1 MAIWSGLF
9 HLPYLFDTRK
19 INRFFLCEIGSP
31 LRETLFFDQEISDGS
46 RVQRIAGSGL
56 VHVERYVV
64 FGWRICHR
72 DQYIEI
78 VEPSGR

>member
-1 MAIWSGLF
+1 
-9 HLPYLFDTRK
+9 
-19 INRFFLCEIGSP
+19 
-31 LRETLFFDQEISDGS
+31 LRETFFFDQEISDGS